1 MKAEKRA
8 KKLIKKY
15 GIDIAKDIAKM
26 IYNVHDRYIDAT
38 YQYINDN
45 GEIYQNIDLFG
56 YWYDVIDCINKIKS
70 EAKNESKNNTADFQ
84 KELLSEI
91 KKIAPF
97 VEKHEQQ
104 GAWCNEWVKKYG
116 KCQSE

>member
-45 GEIYQNIDLFG
+45 GTSRKQR
-56 YWYDVIDCINKIKS
+56 
-70 EAKNESKNNTADFQ
+70 Q
-84 KELLSEI
+84 R
-91 KKIAPF
+91 
-97 VEKHEQQ
+97 
-104 GAWCNEWVKKYG
+104 
-116 KCQSE
+116 